1 MTIRS
6 TLRGASLAATLFA
19 SLASCNG
26 ELSPAKDGTCNLGSN
41 TAQLSNVVTSLAFNS
56 SVLTG
61 LGVTVQSTATA
72 KPAPQ
77 HALSLLPGPVSSFGS
92 TSECMGLDVKAGHLE
107 DFTSGRIVH
116 SGGPVLKVG
125 GETLNLAGFEVRVGD
140 EPRTFDLYTSSG
152 EHVLRGKLPHY
163 QIDAATSTL
172 DVFNVDLAATSLLAS
187 RWKMPNL
194 DGMVLG
200 TLTMRGTVKQ
210 PALSASQSALSDGKP
225 DGNEP
230 ANACDNFS
238 GQVDVALTAMDAVQQ
253 QGRVGDKV
261 IITPSA
267 ILKNVG
273 TANVPWQAKFSP
285 PAPPYNTDQHPFL
298 VWALYRESNGIFE
311 MLANSDVKHAFLTI
325 NSNCNP
331 GSCTI
336 SSVLGLGCEDVYGVG
351 TNGAHLA
358 PRSEILPKAGTW
370 AHCNFPAA
378 NTPSHFDQAAP
389 WCAQDNN
396 GSSESTLTHRLV
408 ASDAELSVAGASYY
422 FASWYVVRDDINIFN
437 NMGWRRITP
446 SLSGTTWSFGFPSAY
461 RNGSALD
468 AWVDPAVSVPNKLNV
483 MYKDAVS
490 GNAQLAVTVTDLG
503 NGQFRYVYALQNH
516 DYDPK
521 LSSFTIPVT
530 QGAAI
535 TQAKFS
541 DGDDDPTND
550 WVTDV
555 GIGQVQWA
563 AASAATQLSWGR
575 MLTFSF
581 IANIAPL
588 RGQVTLTRGDTGAGF
603 KLKSFAVGGNI
614 LR

>member
-1 MTIRS
+1 MNIRS
-6 TLRGASLAATLFA
+6 TMRGAGLAATL
-19 SLASCNG
+19 LASIAACNG
-26 ELSPAKDGTCNLGSN
+26 ELSPAKDGTCKLDRS
-41 TAQLSNVVTSLAFNS
+41 TSQLTSVVTSLSFNPG
-56 SVLTG
+56 VLNE
-61 LGVTVQSTATA
+61 LGVSVKSTATA
-72 KPAPQ
+72 KPAAQ
-77 HALSLLPGPVSSFGS
+77 HALSLLPGAVSSFS
-92 TSECMGLDVKAGHLE
+92 SSSECMGLDVKGDHLE
-107 DFTSGRIVH
+107 DFVSGRIVH
-116 SGGPVLKVG
+116 NGGPVLKHG

-140 EPRTFDLYTSSG
+140 EPRTFDIYTSAG
-152 EHVLRGKLPHY
+152 EHMLRGKLPHY
-163 QIDAATSTL
+163 QLDAATNVL

-187 RWKMPNL
+187 KWGMPNL
-194 DGMVLG
+194 EGMVLG
-200 TLTMRGTVKQ
+200 TLTMRGTVKA
-210 PALSASQSALSDGKP
+210 PAFAVSQSALSGDDK
-225 DGNEP
+225 NAP
-230 ANACDNFS
+230 ANACDDFS

-273 TANVPWQAKFSP
+273 TANVPWQSKFSP

-336 SSVLGLGCEDVYGVG
+336 GSVLGLGCEDVYGVG

-358 PRSEILPKAGTW
+358 PRSEVLPKAGTW
-370 AHCNFPAA
+370 AHCNFPAP

-396 GSSESTLTHRLV
+396 GSTESTLTHRLV
-408 ASDAELSVAGASYY
+408 ASDAELSVAGANYY

-437 NMGWRRITP
+437 SMGWRRITP
-446 SLSGTTWSFGFPSAY
+446 SLSGTTWSFGFPTAY

-483 MYKDAVS
+483 MYKDAAK

-521 LSSFTIPVT
+521 LSSFTIPVA
-530 QGAAI
+530 QGVAV

-563 AASAATQLSWGR
+563 AANAATQLSWGR

-581 IANIAPL
+581 IANTAPL

-603 KLKSFAVGGNI
+603 TIKSFAVGGSVF
-614 LR
+614 R